1 MPSSVSQPLH
11 KYSVILNNY
20 RRPSDRFMA
29 GGYAMEADKREQ
41 SVRWMK
47 AMDAFIDRCGM
58 QRFDA
63 LIAEADPTAA
73 TAFLREQLLGA

>member
-1 MPSSVSQPLH
+1 MSVATPTEATSSV
-11 KYSVILNNY
+11 
-20 RRPSDRFMA
+20 
-29 GGYAMEADKREQ
+29 EQ

-47 AMDAFIDRCGM
+47 AMDAFIDRRGM

-63 LIAEADPTAA
+63 LIAKGDPTAA

>member
-29 GGYAMEADKREQ
+29 GGYATGSRHAHDD
-41 SVRWMK
+41 SS
-47 AMDAFIDRCGM
+47 
-58 QRFDA
+58 
-63 LIAEADPTAA
+63 
-73 TAFLREQLLGA
+73 